1 MALRE
6 VLVAV
11 LLLALLFLPLIHAYA
26 TTNDEFDNVSTNP
39 GPAFPKSITLY
50 KWPLDDDD
58 AADPVPLGQIGYNPR
73 TREGKYFS
81 LLGRVGDG
89 DGGSGD
95 GLVRVGVRL
104 EGGGE
109 GWVGVVVAGDALNK
123 QKFSP
128 VVTIRVD
135 PEGRVWGVEF
145 AGSTDTSNKQS
156 QPPKVIVLSHGADQ
170 GPKPILNKPIVV
182 GADGK
187 IPEKEVEKT
196 FLQKYWWVILA
207 GVILLLSGGGG
218 GQE

>member
-1 MALRE
+1 MRSYSLQ
-6 VLVAV
+6 
-11 LLLALLFLPLIHAYA
+11 LLLALLFSFLPLIHAYA
-26 TTNDEFDNVSTNP
+26 AANDEFDNGSTNP
-39 GPAFPKSITLY
+39 GPAFPRSITLY
-50 KWPLDDDD
+50 KWPLDAD
-58 AADPVPLGQIGYNPR
+58 AADPIPLGQIGYNPR

-89 DGGSGD
+89 NGGSED

-104 EGGGE
+104 EGRGG

-135 PEGRVWGVEF
+135 PEGHVWGVEF
-145 AGSTDTSNKQS
+145 AGSTDKS
-156 QPPKVIVLSHGADQ
+156 QPPKVIVLPHGADQ

-207 GVILLLSGGGG
+207 GMILLLSGGGG